1 MNNNNSNKSVYGRVS
16 SVFFDSEKS
25 DVFVNVVTGPN
36 REPREMPFSS
46 PRPGVW
52 YVPQEGDMVE
62 VHDIN
67 GSKTARFP
75 ANPPADYG
83 LPETLT
89 EGDVCFRLNT
99 DTKLHFSVQDDGS
112 ITVDLSAD
120 NDINITTTGNVVV
133 DSDTVNV
140 TAATE
145 AVVNSDTVNVTAAT
159 EAVVDSD
166 TVNVTAAT
174 EAVVDS
180 PTVKLG
186 GDTGTEVVAR
196 KGDSVEVS
204 DPLSGTLNGEITS
217 GASNTEAK

>member
-1 MNNNNSNKSVYGRVS
+1 MSNNNSNKSVYGRVS

-62 VHDIN
+62 VHNIN

-89 EGDVCFRLNT
+89 EGDVCFQLNK

-112 ITVDLSAD
+112 VTVDLSAD

-133 DSDTVNV
+133 DS
-140 TAATE
+140 
-145 AVVNSDTVNVTAAT
+145 
-159 EAVVDSD
+159 
-166 TVNVTAAT
+166 
-174 EAVVDS
+174 

-186 GDTGTEVVAR
+186 GDTGTKVVAR
-196 KGDSVEVS
+196 KGDSVETS
-204 DPLSGTLNGEITS
+204 DPLTGTNTGTITS
-217 GASNTEAK
+217 GSANTEAK